1 MPSAFGILQAF
12 HMQIKDCGTQCLQT
26 GLTLHS
32 KLQDAVMGLYFL
44 HKIENC
50 RYGQA
55 EYIKR
60 TGKFQQK
67 RNRLLSSNQSRGG
80 TSSDFQHPSVLIP
93 DRTSFQSDSLPDM
106 TCRGQL
112 GASCHRLPW
121 SGREHDI
128 GSDFC
133 LEMIQRVGLVPK
145 KQLGQTGQAALQF
158 LC

>member
-106 TCRGQL
+106 TCRGLL
-112 GASCHRLPW
+112 GCPW
-121 SGREHDI
+121 HCLLWSDSAQNR
-128 GSDFC
+128 GSDFF
-133 LEMIQRVGLVPK
+133 LQIMQIVGL
-145 KQLGQTGQAALQF
+145 ALIF
-158 LC
+158 GTKAR